1 MFIETGFSRLSFP
14 PFSKYVCIYMYTF
27 FSFSFSFLRQFDVCL
42 SVYFL
47 PRVKFLERVFPF
59 SLPSSRTSILWIMT
73 TTGHAGDQS
82 VCDNLST
89 KQSSNKASNP
99 SFRSQTMK
107 PILVGIAGG
116 SGSGK
121 TTLSRAIVSALG
133 AENVTYICH
142 DYYYRDLSHLA
153 VEERATQN
161 FDHPDALETILMV
174 EQLAQLKAGGEVDL
188 PSYDFSS
195 HTRAPATVRC
205 DLQT

>member
-1 MFIETGFSRLSFP
+1 
-14 PFSKYVCIYMYTF
+14 
-27 FSFSFSFLRQFDVCL
+27 
-42 SVYFL
+42 
-47 PRVKFLERVFPF
+47 
-59 SLPSSRTSILWIMT
+59 
-73 TTGHAGDQS
+73 
-82 VCDNLST
+82 
-89 KQSSNKASNP
+89 
-99 SFRSQTMK
+99 MK

-195 HTRAPATVRC
+195 HTRAPATVRTVAKKVIIVEGILIFC
-205 DLQT
+205 EPELRKLLDVKIFVDTEADIRFIRRMQRDIAERNRTAGDVVVQYMETVRPMHELFVAPSK